1 MLRRSVWESVKT
13 KSAVTSVPGEGKVS
27 MKRKIKYIS
36 KAEKGWEKCLDMVFP
51 ARCPI
56 CDRPAPFPELI
67 CPACGEKPVPVSAPR
82 CLKCG
87 KHIGDEREEY
97 CRGCRM
103 TVHRYDQ
110 GRGLFLYQSIAG
122 SIYRFKYAGRQEY
135 ARFYAEQIVKWLGG
149 TIRAWRADALVPV
162 PIHETRKRE
171 RGYNQAE
178 VLAGEIGKR
187 MGIPVAANLLKRVKK
202 TLPQKLLDSQERQ
215 NNLKKAFKI
224 EKNDVK
230 LKRVIIVDDIYTTG
244 STIDACAAELRS
256 AAVEKVYFITASIG
270 KEQP

>member
-1 MLRRSVWESVKT
+1 M
-13 KSAVTSVPGEGKVS
+13 S
-27 MKRKIKYIS
+27 MKKKTEYALKTEKYW
-36 KAEKGWEKCLDMVFP
+36 KNCLNLVFP

-56 CDRPAPFPELI
+56 CDKPAPFPELI
-67 CPACGEKPVPVSAPR
+67 CPACREKPIPVNAPR

-87 KHIGDEREEY
+87 KHMEDEREEY
-97 CRGCRM
+97 CRGCRT
-103 TVHRYDQ
+103 TVHRFEQ
-110 GRGLFLYQSIAG
+110 GRGLYLYPSVAQ

-135 ARFYAEQIVKWLGG
+135 AGFYAEQIVERLGK

-162 PIHETRKRE
+162 PIHYTRKKE

-178 VLAGEIGKR
+178 VLAEEIGKR
-187 MGIPVAANLLKRVKK
+187 MGIPVAADLVKRVRK
-202 TLPQKLLDSQERQ
+202 TLPQKLLDDSERQ

-244 STIDACAAELRS
+244 STIDACAEELKS
-256 AAVEKVYFITASIG
+256 AAIEKVYFITAAIG
-270 KEQP
+270 KELL